1 MIHLELV
8 FIGDV
13 RFRLKFIFCLC
24 MLNST
29 LFIKENVISPL
40 NCFCA
45 YLKISSPYLYGSLY
59 FPLICVSF
67 FLLIPH
73 CLDYCSFMV
82 GLKIRCCNS
91 FSFILIFQNYFSYSS
106 SFAFL
111 YKFQTQLVYIYKN
124 ILLRFLLELQTAQEE
139 MTYLLCMIF

>member
-29 LFIKENVISPL
+29 LFIKENIISPL

-45 YLKISSPYLYGSLY
+45 YSKISSPYLYGSLY
-59 FPLICVSF
+59 FPLICVSI

-82 GLKIRCCNS
+82 GVVIPSVLFLFFKIILAILVPLHFYINFRLS
-91 FSFILIFQNYFSYSS
+91 LFISIKISY
-106 SFAFL
+106 
-111 YKFQTQLVYIYKN
+111 
-124 ILLRFLLELQTAQEE
+124 
-139 MTYLLCMIF
+139 